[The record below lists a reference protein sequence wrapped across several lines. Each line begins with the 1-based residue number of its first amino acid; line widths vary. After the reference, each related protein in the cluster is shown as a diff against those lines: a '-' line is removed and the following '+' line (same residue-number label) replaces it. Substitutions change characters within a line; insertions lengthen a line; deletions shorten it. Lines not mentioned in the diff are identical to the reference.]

1 MIAWTQITLSI
12 RRFGR
17 GCRDFIWLCRVTNKA
32 AAFSPITS
40 SENDTK
46 PLHFFVHGDKYKLF
60 GLIPATIHLFGTG
73 DRDYPVYLLGTD
85 QFGRDVFSRLLY
97 GSQISLSIGVIG
109 ILLSF
114 TFGMIIGGI
123 SGYFIGATDTVIMR
137 LCELIM
143 SIPALYLIISLRATF
158 PPGMSSAQI
167 YAMIIIIL
175 SFIGWASMARVIRG
189 MTLSLREQQFILA
202 ARALGQSHMKI
213 IVRHILPNTFSYVI
227 VAATLSVPYYILG
240 EVVLSFLGVGIQ
252 EPSASWGNMLTAAQ
266 NTEYLQNY
274 PWLLAP
280 GAAIFVTVLAF
291 NFLGDG
297 LRDAADTKSMNL
309 LEIKNL
315 KMDFGNGADALRAV
329 DGVSLTIGAGETV
342 CLVGESGC
350 GKTVTALVHRAA
362 RADAASQLCRRGNSV
377 ERSRRAENVE
387 RRIAFTSAAAWSV
400 MFFRNRA
407 RR

>member
-1 MIAWTQITLSI
+1 MNETAPTQNPTAEQPLSPWQLFWHRLRRRRIAMLGGEILILLYLVALFAGFVAPYGYERQDRDRFFHPPTWPRLSGLHLVVP
-12 RRFGR
+12 RYEPGNGSFVYHA
-17 GCRDFIWLCRVTNKA
+17 VTGDSK
-32 AAFSPITS
+32 PI
-40 SENDTK
+40 
-46 PLHFFVHGDKYKLF
+46 HFFVRGDKYKLF
-60 GLIPATIHLFGTG
+60 GLITATVHLFGTG
-73 DRDYPVYLLGTD
+73 DENYPVYLLGTD
-85 QFGRDVFSRLLY
+85 QFGRDVLSRLLY

-114 TFGMIIGGI
+114 TFGMMIGGI
-123 SGYFIGATDTVIMR
+123 SGYFSGWTDTVIMR

-158 PPGMSSAQI
+158 PPGMSSAQV

-189 MTLSLREQQFILA
+189 MTLSLREQQFVLA
-202 ARALGQSHMKI
+202 ARALGQTHLKV

-266 NTEYLQNY
+266 NTEYLRNY

-280 GAAIFVTVLAF
+280 GAAIFITVLAF

-297 LRDAADTKSMNL
+297 LRDAADTKS
-309 LEIKNL
+309 
-315 KMDFGNGADALRAV
+315 
-329 DGVSLTIGAGETV
+329 
-342 CLVGESGC
+342 
-350 GKTVTALVHRAA
+350 
-362 RADAASQLCRRGNSV
+362 
-377 ERSRRAENVE
+377 
-387 RRIAFTSAAAWSV
+387 
-400 MFFRNRA
+400 
-407 RR
+407 

>member
-1 MIAWTQITLSI
+1 MNETAPTQTTNAGEPLSPWQLFRRRLLRRRIAMIGGVILIFLYLVALLAGFVAPYSYDSLDKNHS
-12 RRFGR
+12 FHPP
-17 GCRDFIWLCRVTNKA
+17 IWPRLQGFHLMVPRYEQGGGVFEYHRV
-32 AAFSPITS
+32 
-40 SENDTK
+40 ENDSK
-46 PLHFFVHGDKYKLF
+46 PLHFFIPGGKYKLF

-73 DRDYPVYLLGTD
+73 DKNYPVYLLGAD

-97 GSQISLSIGVIG
+97 GSQISLSIGIIG

-143 SIPALYLIISLRATF
+143 SIPALYLIISLRAAF
-158 PPGMSSAQI
+158 PADMSSAKV

-189 MTLSLREQQFILA
+189 MTLSLREQQFVLA
-202 ARALGQSHMKI
+202 ARALGQSHLKI
-213 IVRHILPNTFSYVI
+213 IVRHILPNTLSYVI

-240 EVVLSFLGVGIQ
+240 EVVLSYLGVGIT
-252 EPSASWGNMLTAAQ
+252 EPSASWGLMLNAAQ
-266 NTEYLQNY
+266 NTEYMRNY

-297 LRDAADTKSMNL
+297 LRDAADTKSL
-309 LEIKNL
+309 
-315 KMDFGNGADALRAV
+315 
-329 DGVSLTIGAGETV
+329 
-342 CLVGESGC
+342 
-350 GKTVTALVHRAA
+350 
-362 RADAASQLCRRGNSV
+362 
-377 ERSRRAENVE
+377 
-387 RRIAFTSAAAWSV
+387 
-400 MFFRNRA
+400 
-407 RR
+407 

>member
-1 MIAWTQITLSI
+1 MNETTPIQNPTSEQPLSPWQLFWRRLKQRRIAIVGGVILIVLYVVALFAGFVAPYNYDRLDTNYSFHPPLWPKLAGFCFVVPRYESGTGS
-12 RRFGR
+12 
-17 GCRDFIWLCRVTNKA
+17 FIYRVV
-32 AAFSPITS
+32 P
-40 SENDTK
+40 NDTK
-46 PLHFFVHGDKYKLF
+46 PLHFFIRGDEYKLF

-73 DRDYPVYLLGTD
+73 DEHYPVYLLGTD
-85 QFGRDVFSRLLY
+85 QFGRDVLSRLLY
-97 GSQISLSIGVIG
+97 GSQISLSIGIIG

-123 SGYFIGATDTVIMR
+123 SGYFSGWTDTVIMR

-158 PPGMSSAQI
+158 PPSMSSAQV

-189 MTLSLREQQFILA
+189 MTLSLREQQFVLA
-202 ARALGQSHMKI
+202 ARSLGQSHLKI

-252 EPSASWGNMLTAAQ
+252 EPNASWGNMLTAAQ
-266 NTEYLQNY
+266 NTEYLRNY

-280 GAAIFVTVLAF
+280 GAAIFITVLAF

-297 LRDAADTKSMNL
+297 LRDAADTKSL
-309 LEIKNL
+309 
-315 KMDFGNGADALRAV
+315 
-329 DGVSLTIGAGETV
+329 
-342 CLVGESGC
+342 
-350 GKTVTALVHRAA
+350 
-362 RADAASQLCRRGNSV
+362 
-377 ERSRRAENVE
+377 
-387 RRIAFTSAAAWSV
+387 
-400 MFFRNRA
+400 
-407 RR
+407 

>member
-1 MIAWTQITLSI
+1 MEATAPIPNAETQIALSPWQLFW
-12 RRFGR
+12 RRLKQRRIAMIGGVILIFLYLVALLAGFVAPYNFDR
-17 GCRDFIWLCRVTNKA
+17 LDTNYSFHPPIWPRLQGFRLVVPRYEQGGGVFTYH
-32 AAFSPITS
+32 IL
-40 SENDTK
+40 ENDSK
-46 PLHFFVHGDKYKLF
+46 PLHFFIPGDKYKLF

-73 DRDYPVYLLGTD
+73 DNNYPVYLFGAD
-85 QFGRDVFSRLLY
+85 QFGRDVFSRLLS
-97 GSQISLSIGVIG
+97 GSQISLSIGIVG

-143 SIPALYLIISLRATF
+143 SIPALYLIISLRAAF
-158 PPGMSSAQI
+158 PADMSSAKV

-213 IVRHILPNTFSYVI
+213 ILRHILPNTFSYVI

-240 EVVLSFLGVGIQ
+240 EVVLSYLGVGIQ
-252 EPSASWGNMLTAAQ
+252 EPSASWGLMLNAAQ
-266 NTEYLQNY
+266 NTEYLRNY

-297 LRDAADTKSMNL
+297 LRDAADTKS
-309 LEIKNL
+309 
-315 KMDFGNGADALRAV
+315 
-329 DGVSLTIGAGETV
+329 
-342 CLVGESGC
+342 
-350 GKTVTALVHRAA
+350 
-362 RADAASQLCRRGNSV
+362 
-377 ERSRRAENVE
+377 
-387 RRIAFTSAAAWSV
+387 
-400 MFFRNRA
+400 
-407 RR
+407 